1 MMASMP
7 SVHSQPTAAPSPAL
21 ARSARPRPDAVLR
34 WQWLALLCL
43 GLGYSAASTV
53 QATDLQPFV
62 ASYEAFHNGKAAG
75 TASMRVVRRDDA
87 QWRVDLAIHG
97 NRGFA
102 GIVGLNIEQS
112 TVFDEAGGHFRPLSQ
127 STMRKVAL
135 FRRNTVGTYDWQAG
149 TAQWTGDVKR
159 ERREA
164 VPLQPGDMS
173 GLLIN
178 LALIR
183 DARPGQALH
192 YRFVDAGRI
201 RDHDYQVAAETEAV
215 QVGELSYEAMRV
227 DRTNGGNDETI
238 VWVADGVPTPIRIL
252 QREDGQDGIDL
263 RLIEY
268 QGAP

>member
-1 MMASMP
+1 MMAAMP
-7 SVHSQPTAAPSPAL
+7 SDRALQPATSRPSL
-21 ARSARPRPDAVLR
+21 ALR
-34 WQWLALLCL
+34 WRRLALPCVLL
-43 GLGYSAASTV
+43 MSGAAAH
-53 QATDLQPFV
+53 ATELQPFV

-75 TASMRVVRRDDA
+75 TASMRVVRKDDA
-87 QWRVDLAIHG
+87 HWRVDLAIHG

-127 STMRKVAL
+127 STMRKVAM
-135 FRRNTVGTYDWQAG
+135 FRRNTVGTYDWNTG
-149 TAQWTGDVKR
+149 TARWTGDVKR

-164 VPLQPGDMS
+164 VPLLAGDMS

-183 DARPGQALH
+183 DARPGQVLH

-201 RDHDYQVAAETEAV
+201 RDHAYQVAAETEPV

-227 DRTNGGNDETI
+227 DRTNGGDDETI